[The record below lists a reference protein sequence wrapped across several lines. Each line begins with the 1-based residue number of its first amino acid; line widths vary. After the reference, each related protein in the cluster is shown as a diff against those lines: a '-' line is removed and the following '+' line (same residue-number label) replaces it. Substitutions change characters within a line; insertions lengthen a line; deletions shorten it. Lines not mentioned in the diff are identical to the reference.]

1 MDAPNNRIERLR
13 REAEFHDEW
22 AAGVDPSATPV
33 DETFTGP
40 TAAENGH
47 ILEQFGSVEGKRVL
61 DYGCGAA
68 EGGIY
73 LAKLGAKVV
82 GVDVSAGSLELAQRL
97 ARHHG
102 VEIETRQVTG
112 PQIPAET
119 GEFDL
124 STATACSTTSTSV
137 TLNPSSLVS
146 SSPRA
151 RGVSSSRSRTIRSSR
166 SIVTSRNGAHAR
178 RASAVFS
185 RHRRLQFPFRDV
197 SHREFWLT
205 TLAVFLRFYLWER
218 VDPTKERY
226 WKKIYTDASRL
237 ESFYSPFRRLD
248 DVILARPLSSAGSA
262 GTPVITVTS
271 PITSRTAGWAENMK
285 LVLGSG
291 PQNWGWGP
299 VPDLLR
305 RGGGKAPGNKQLEH
319 RKAAALRCRRRV
331 GR

>member
-1 MDAPNNRIERLR
+1 MTPLGRGTHPRMDAPSDRIERLR

-124 STATACSTTSTSV
+124 IYGNGVLHHVDLRDAKPELARILKPSGKGCFIEPLSY
-137 TLNPSSLVS
+137 NPVIEVYRHIAHTVRTPDEHPLSFRDIEGFSS
-146 SSPRA
+146 
-151 RGVSSSRSRTIRSSR
+151 
-166 SIVTSRNGAHAR
+166 H
-178 RASAVFS
+178 
-185 RHRRLQFPFRDV
+185 FRDV

-205 TLAVFLRFYLWER
+205 TLAVFLRFYLWEG

-237 ESFYSPFRRLD
+237 ESFYSPLRRLD
-248 DVILARPLSSAGSA
+248 DVILARAPFLGRLCWN
-262 GTPVITVTS
+262 TVITVTS
-271 PITSRTAGWAENMK
+271 PITTT
-285 LVLGSG
+285 
-291 PQNWGWGP
+291 
-299 VPDLLR
+299 
-305 RGGGKAPGNKQLEH
+305 
-319 RKAAALRCRRRV
+319 
-331 GR
+331 